1 MESFSWRMWGG
12 RMGYLTIWP
21 IFFAGL
27 IESAPVKILTL
38 VIIKFAEEEQRLSMM
53 VDNVKLEPLSV
64 QFCGESMLE
73 AQIDLCSTIS
83 ISIPYPTVN
92 PARLRPVYPV
102 YVSGIPGVPGIIY
115 RSVWPVNSKSNRH
128 IYRHGFSTSVRSSS
142 FYRNR
147 VITGTGV

>member
-1 MESFSWRMWGG
+1 
-12 RMGYLTIWP
+12 
-21 IFFAGL
+21 
-27 IESAPVKILTL
+27 
-38 VIIKFAEEEQRLSMM
+38 MM

-115 RSVWPVNSKSNRH
+115 RSVWPVNGKSDRH
-128 IYRHGFSTSVRSSS
+128 ICRHGFLTSVRSSKNQS
-142 FYRNR
+142 VFFRFCEHSSLTIEGFSILNIASSDSQRDTSKTKLKSEY
-147 VITGTGV
+147 